1 MIFLPLALES
11 MTVTLIWT
19 IFRFLFFLLSSRGG
33 IFICHK
39 IREAINMRHGMAQ
52 YYFNSQLFFCFV
64 ISYPRVPTPITG
76 KYTDTNTG
84 S

>member
-1 MIFLPLALES
+1 
-11 MTVTLIWT
+11 
-19 IFRFLFFLLSSRGG
+19 
-33 IFICHK
+33 
-39 IREAINMRHGMAQ
+39 MRHGMAQ